1 MRDVVLDASVLL
13 KWFHSQGER
22 NVEQARAIRQQ
33 FEDGELHVLA
43 PPLLWLETINVA
55 ARHWKWTAA
64 RLDRLAATL
73 PKLGFQLLIADLADI
88 GRWAAAGLTAYD
100 AAYVAVAEKAG
111 ATLVTDDEQI
121 VHVAPALA
129 CALGEWM

>member
-13 KWFHSQGER
+13 KWFHSQGGRNAER
-22 NVEQARAIRQQ
+22 ARAIRHQ
-33 FEDGELHVLA
+33 FEAGELRVLA
-43 PPLLWLETINVA
+43 PPLLWLEVINVA
-55 ARHWKWTAA
+55 SRHWKWPRE
-64 RLDRLAATL
+64 RLDRLASTL
-73 PKLGFQLLIADLADI
+73 PKLGFELLIADLADI

-121 VHVAPALA
+121 VRVAPELA
-129 CALGEWM
+129 CALGEWT